1 MITWDRR
8 YTTCDNKID
17 EQHKRLFDFTNQI
30 EESLSE
36 GKAEAS
42 VLDALNYLMDYA
54 RMHFQYEEHC
64 MDVRKCP
71 FARRNEQAHQQFL
84 DTVVTMCKKHRTNE
98 VTLRDIHIF
107 LETWITR
114 HILTIDTH
122 LK

>member
-1 MITWDRR
+1 MITWDKR
-8 YTTCDNKID
+8 YATGDKKVN
-17 EQHKRLFDFTNQI
+17 EHHKRLFDFTNQL
-30 EESLSE
+30 EQSLLSGRSE
-36 GKAEAS
+36 TS
-42 VLDALNYLMDYA
+42 VSDALVFLVEYA

-64 MDVRKCP
+64 MDVQKCP

-84 DTVVTMCKKHRTNE
+84 DTVATMREKHRTND

-114 HILTIDTH
+114 HILDIDTH